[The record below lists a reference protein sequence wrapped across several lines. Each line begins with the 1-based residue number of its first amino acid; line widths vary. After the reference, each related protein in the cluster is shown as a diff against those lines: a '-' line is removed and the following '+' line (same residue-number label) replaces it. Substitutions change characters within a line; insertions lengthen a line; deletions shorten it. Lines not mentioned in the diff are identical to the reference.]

1 MDAEV
6 STLLST
12 VVALL
17 IRGTVVALLIR
28 GTVVTLLLIRG
39 VSFNSI
45 RLYRFKHRIEAM
57 SINQWN
63 QYMICMTYSTRA
75 PSSIS

>member
-17 IRGTVVALLIR
+17 IRGTVVTLLIR
-28 GTVVTLLLIRG
+28 GTAVTLLIRE

-45 RLYRFKHRIEAM
+45 RLYRFKHSIEAM